1 MSGNLSG
8 AWTQHN
14 HALGEKKYFLQNEVE
29 RNCELPGHVQRQ
41 NQCASF
47 LLKRS
52 WRHVKEW
59 VRLFLWWH
67 YGCSYNIPIDCFH
80 FLEISINQNWQG
92 FYFQEIF
99 CQTSS
104 LTYLIQHK
112 KCGNRCEFRD
122 WSRASVPLLKI
133 RSDCFRSRC
142 LDKFKTAY
150 NEL

>member
-8 AWTQHN
+8 AWAQHN
-14 HALGEKKYFLQNEVE
+14 HALGEKKFF
-29 RNCELPGHVQRQ
+29 
-41 NQCASF
+41 A
-47 LLKRS
+47 KRS
-52 WRHVKEW
+52 WKKLRMTRPCTATKS
-59 VRLFLWWH
+59 VRKLLTQEKLEAREGMGTTILYWH
-67 YGCSYNIPIDCFH
+67 YGCSYNILIDCFH

-92 FYFQEIF
+92 FYFQESF
-99 CQTSS
+99 CKTSS

-142 LDKFKTAY
+142 LDKFKIAY